1 MKPSLKHNLAYY
13 IKFND
18 IKSAIQL
25 VGTQS
30 LIKECFEGEDPIR
43 FMDDYTGI
51 SSIVNDEGM
60 LIYKDSFD
68 NVIFF
73 TTDLKSPYTFFAH
86 GKIWQYFA
94 TIKGMMYDD
103 IQELLSKWLHEY
115 YPELGN
121 TTAGNSFRYDK

>member
-1 MKPSLKHNLAYY
+1 MEPLLKSRLKYF

-25 VGTQS
+25 VGTQII
-30 LIKECFEGEDPIR
+30 LQECFEGEEPIR

-86 GKIWQYFA
+86 GKIWQYFT

-103 IQELLSKWLHEY
+103 IQVLLSKWLHEY

>member
-13 IKFND
+13 IKIHD
-18 IKSAIQL
+18 IKSAIHL

-30 LIKECFEGEDPIR
+30 LIKECFEDDEPIR
-43 FMDDYTGI
+43 FMDDYIGI

-60 LIYKDSFD
+60 LVYKDSFD

-73 TTDLKSPYTFFAH
+73 ASEFPSNSYTFFSH
-86 GKIWQYFA
+86 NKVWQYFA
-94 TIKGMMYDD
+94 TIKGMLYDE

-121 TTAGNSFRYDK
+121 TTAGNSFRYD